1 MSGVAVNLLEDEA
14 TIMRGAIQG
23 VRGCKK
29 GGREYVYKGR
39 TRMPAE
45 SFSSSIWAMGGAMG
59 NRSGSLESTWREVA
73 GLEEDEEAPDTAVS
87 QIGHVQSAACNAC
100 GCMNRHLSS
109 TVATIRMRFR
119 YFGTIGS
126 SSAAALGSGIRGGWG
141 HRRF

>member
-73 GLEEDEEAPDTAVS
+73 GLEEDEEALTLPSVKLATCKVLLVTPVAV
-87 QIGHVQSAACNAC
+87 
-100 GCMNRHLSS
+100 
-109 TVATIRMRFR
+109 
-119 YFGTIGS
+119 
-126 SSAAALGSGIRGGWG
+126 
-141 HRRF
+141 

>member
-1 MSGVAVNLLEDEA
+1 MRFRLRDEIFWFCGADLGTLAIPRAAEGPIMSGVAVNLLEDEA

-73 GLEEDEEAPDTAVS
+73 GLEEDEEALTLPSVKLATCKVLLVTPVAV
-87 QIGHVQSAACNAC
+87 
-100 GCMNRHLSS
+100 
-109 TVATIRMRFR
+109 
-119 YFGTIGS
+119 
-126 SSAAALGSGIRGGWG
+126 
-141 HRRF
+141 